1 MVNASRVNILADNEP
16 QTILILPL
24 EIPMRAVRSFLV
36 VLPILGVI
44 GSLNAA
50 HAREVGLDALD
61 SPQTNQQ
68 VARSNH
74 VIATSPW
81 NESSRPS
88 REMSHPV
95 IRLAENDPSDSG
107 NPTIAPLKWAGLV
120 LNYEMFEKD
129 GKKYSRTCTG
139 QFIASRV
146 VLTAAH
152 CVQDRETGA
161 WYDLKK
167 MYFLLQYQNK
177 SFAQS
182 YRAICASRF
191 DGWWPAQLRS
201 PNTEERNRAEQ
212 NRWQW
217 DYAMI
222 LVDRSTTTGY
232 YQKWTFDWQGR
243 YRGATATGYPVA
255 MLGGQI
261 IQIAYGDILFPNPRN
276 PNTVA
281 LRHNRADLTQGSSG
295 GAWVANFDKRE
306 DGEYNT
312 VIAVTSFIS
321 KSQPG
326 VSFGPYPTS
335 AFDRLL
341 DYVSKGCS
349 R

>member
-1 MVNASRVNILADNEP
+1 
-16 QTILILPL
+16 
-24 EIPMRAVRSFLV
+24 MRAVRSVLV

-44 GSLNAA
+44 GWSNAA
-50 HAREVGLDALD
+50 AAREVGLDALD

-74 VIATSPW
+74 VIATSPNW
-81 NESSRPS
+81 INELSRPS

-95 IRLAENDPSDSG
+95 IRLAENDPSGDSG

-120 LNYEMFEKD
+120 VNYEMFEKD
-129 GKKYSRTCTG
+129 GRKYPGACTG

-222 LVDRSTTTGY
+222 LVDRDSATGHY
-232 YQKWTFDWQGR
+232 KNWAVEWQGK
-243 YRGATATGYPVA
+243 YPDATVTGYPSA
-255 MLGGQI
+255 MLRGEI
-261 IQIAYGDILFPNPRN
+261 IQKAHGEIYFPNFTMLN
-276 PNTVA
+276 VVA
-281 LRHNRADLTQGSSG
+281 LRHNHSDLTQGSSG
-295 GAWVANFDKRE
+295 GAWVANFKERE
-306 DGEYNT
+306 DAAQYNIL
-312 VIAVTSFIS
+312 IAVSSFIMKEQS
-321 KSQPG
+321 G
-326 VSFGPYPTS
+326 VSFAAYPTS
-335 AFDRLL
+335 ALRRLF